1 MAKTETYQM
10 IEINRADIRNAPY
23 NPRRISKEAREK
35 LKRGLEKH
43 GLVAPLTWNR
53 RTGNLVSGHQ
63 RITQIDRIEGV
74 KDYTLQVAAILER
87 IGQ

>member
-10 IEINRADIRNAPY
+10 IEINRADIQNAPY
-23 NPRRISKEAREK
+23 NPRKISKEAREK